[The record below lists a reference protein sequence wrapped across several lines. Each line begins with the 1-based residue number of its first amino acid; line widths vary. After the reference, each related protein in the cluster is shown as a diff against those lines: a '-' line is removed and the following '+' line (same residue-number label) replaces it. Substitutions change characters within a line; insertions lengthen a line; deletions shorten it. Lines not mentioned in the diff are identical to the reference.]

1 MTADRDK
8 IEKVVR
14 TVAEARAMGITVLA
28 PDVNESQIDF
38 SCVYDVNFEAP
49 KRKPNQPIA
58 VGGKLR
64 DPLNPKIRFGLG
76 AVKGVG
82 TAALESILEVR
93 SAPGDDGKPE
103 PFGDLFDFTSRVDLR
118 RVNKG
123 VIEALVQCGAMDTQ
137 HESKQ
142 IGRDRA
148 LAAIDSAIDIG
159 KKASADRESGQTD
172 LFGMLMGDPGPASGN
187 GKSPLNLGR
196 KFTFPEVPEP
206 WSRNEKLKREK
217 ATLGFY
223 ISGHPLDT
231 YREELK
237 RFCNGNTSTLSN
249 VPEGT
254 TVTLGGMVEDYR
266 ERNTKSGGK
275 MAFFFLD
282 DPFGRIEVI
291 VRQRVVEQ
299 FREILGGDQP
309 LLITGNVR
317 ADREGG
323 GEDGGEAQPE
333 VKLLLDDAAL
343 LVQAFRAKTKA
354 VRVRVHVD
362 RCDKRKLVELRRAL
376 EAHPG
381 RCPVRVELFSTEW
394 RVSLGSGKLM
404 VEPSEAMLGSLERL
418 FGEKV
423 CELR

>member
-1 MTADRDK
+1 
-8 IEKVVR
+8 
-14 TVAEARAMGITVLA
+14 
-28 PDVNESQIDF
+28 
-38 SCVYDVNFEAP
+38 
-49 KRKPNQPIA
+49 
-58 VGGKLR
+58 
-64 DPLNPKIRFGLG
+64 
-76 AVKGVG
+76 
-82 TAALESILEVR
+82 
-93 SAPGDDGKPE
+93 
-103 PFGDLFDFTSRVDLR
+103 
-118 RVNKG
+118 
-123 VIEALVQCGAMDTQ
+123 
-137 HESKQ
+137 
-142 IGRDRA
+142 
-148 LAAIDSAIDIG
+148 
-159 KKASADRESGQTD
+159 
-172 LFGMLMGDPGPASGN
+172 MLMGGDAPSANSN
-187 GKSPLNLGR
+187 GKSPVNLGR
-196 KFTFPEVPEP
+196 KFTFPEVAEP

-217 ATLGFY
+217 GTLGFY

-249 VPEGT
+249 VSEGT
-254 TVTLGGMVEDYR
+254 QVTLGGMVEDYR

-291 VRQRVVEQ
+291 VRQRAVEQ
-299 FREILGGDQP
+299 FRELLSGDQP
-309 LLITGNVR
+309 LLLTGTVR

-323 GEDGGEAQPE
+323 GGGGGGGDDDGNAQPE
-333 VKLLLDDAAL
+333 VKLMLDDAAL
-343 LVQAFRAKTKA
+343 LVQAFRAKTRA

-362 RCDKRKLVELRRAL
+362 RCDKNKLVELRRAL

-381 RCPVRVELFSTEW
+381 RCPVVVQLFSTEW